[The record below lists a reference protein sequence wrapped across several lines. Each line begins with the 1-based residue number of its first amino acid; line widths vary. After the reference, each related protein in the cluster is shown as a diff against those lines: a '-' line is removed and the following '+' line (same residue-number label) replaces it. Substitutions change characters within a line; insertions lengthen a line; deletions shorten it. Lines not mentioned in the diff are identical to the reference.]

1 MNKSF
6 VSQNAPN
13 ALRGKKLNGLL
24 DDLESMGHIRL
35 ESDGRKRLVL
45 INPKLIIDE

>member
-1 MNKSF
+1 
-6 VSQNAPN
+6 
-13 ALRGKKLNGLL
+13 
-24 DDLESMGHIRL
+24 MGHIRL